1 VARCTVTDV
10 AKRAGVHPSTASR
23 ALNPATRHRLT
34 DDVANRVIAMA
45 EELGYV
51 PNGLATSLRTRR
63 SETIGVLLPDIANP
77 VFPPILQGL
86 EAALAE
92 EGYVAMVADASGGA
106 ERQKF
111 VVERLI
117 GRQVDGL
124 VLAAAARR
132 DPVVDLC
139 LKAKMPLVLVNRS
152 EADHRLCSVVSDDA
166 RGMRLA
172 VEHLFSLGHRRI
184 AHLAGP
190 QDLST
195 GKGRLDGFVAAMA
208 GVGLS
213 PLAVEPAAAYSRDA
227 GREAALKLLDRAPDA
242 TAIVAAN
249 DLLALGIYDALRLRG
264 LPCPGY
270 VSVVGHNDM
279 PFVDLVSPPLT
290 TVRIRHREM
299 GAQAARLLLSLIR
312 GEAEGGLEV
321 VLKPDLVARASTAP
335 PR

>member
-1 VARCTVTDV
+1 MERCTVTDV

-34 DDVANRVIAMA
+34 EEVANRVIAVA
-45 EELGYV
+45 KELGYV

-63 SETIGVLLPDIANP
+63 SGTVGVLLPDIANP

-86 EAALAE
+86 EGALAE
-92 EGYVAMVADASGGA
+92 AGYVAMVADASGGLA
-106 ERQKF
+106 RQKI
-111 VVERLI
+111 VLERLM

-124 VLAAAARR
+124 VLATAARS

-139 LKAKMPLVLVNRS
+139 LKANMPLVMVNRS
-152 EADHRLCSVVSDDA
+152 ETDRQLCSVVSDDA

-172 VEHLFSLGHRRI
+172 VEHLVSLGHCRV

-195 GKGRLDGFVAAMA
+195 GRGRLDGFLAAMA
-208 GVGLS
+208 GAGLS
-213 PLAVEPAAAYSRDA
+213 PLSVEPAIAFSRDA
-227 GREAALKLLDRAPDA
+227 GRDAAVRLLDQAPDA

-249 DLLALGIYDALRLRG
+249 DLLALGVYDALRLRG
-264 LPCPGY
+264 LSCPSH

-279 PFVDLVSPPLT
+279 PFVDMVSPPLT

-312 GEAEGGLEV
+312 GEAEDLDV
-321 VLKPDLVARASTAP
+321 VLKPDLVVRASTAP